1 MTAALKI
8 LKLLEVA
15 KPLKLLEAIV
25 TGLKAMKIVGH
36 FESSWWVL
44 QVRSSAR
51 LGWCCPKVV
60 VGMVVLACRRWRCK
74 YLH

>member
-1 MTAALKI
+1 
-8 LKLLEVA
+8 LKLLEVV

-25 TGLKAMKIVGH
+25 KGLKALKKIVGH

-44 QVRSSAR
+44 QVRSSAT
-51 LGWCCPKVV
+51 GWCCPKVV

-74 YLH
+74 YLQ